1 MYESTCASSRIRKEA
16 FAFICPSRTGRASGR
31 KCRRSEMVNFE
42 AVIDLTKISKLDLTM
57 TPMRAIRLHG
67 GHVIARC
74 DFSGRALGAPLRI
87 PVICIRH
94 FEKSGYFVPSSLI
107 LRELTT
113 DIVDLSCTI
122 VRWALPPPADA
133 ARGGKVLDLIFPKL
147 PPLIGRCNVACNRST
162 K

>member
-1 MYESTCASSRIRKEA
+1 MNPPA
-16 FAFICPSRTGRASGR
+16 PLLVSGR
-31 KCRRSEMVNFE
+31 RHLHSFARLGREE
-42 AVIDLTKISKLDLTM
+42 PAVASAAAARWLISKQLSIWPKSRKLM